1 LVARLEEGR
10 GRPLTLVCAPAGY
23 GKSTLLSHWLASSEV
38 ASAWLSLDG
47 RDDDLRT
54 FLSYVTAAL
63 DKAFPGA
70 CPRTAA
76 LVDAPELPPV
86 PILVTELTNEWDGL
100 APRVTLVLDD
110 FHWIRDQAVHDLL
123 GAILAHPPRGVHLAI
138 TSRRDPPLPLAVLR
152 AKGAMA
158 EVREKDLRFTDEES
172 GVFLGKVLDFA
183 LDPTAAAQL
192 VRRAEGWVAGLR
204 LVALSVQNEQEVR
217 HLLGG
222 IHSTNTYVM
231 DYLVSEVVAHQNAEI
246 QRYLLTTSVLDR
258 FCAPLC
264 DVAVGEDQATR
275 AASGDEFVRWLL
287 DANVFVVPLADE
299 HREWYRYHHLFRQL
313 LQHQLE
319 NRMDA
324 DGIARVHER
333 VSDWFDHNGYYED
346 AVHHALAAGDPAAAA
361 RVVARRRNA
370 LMNREQWDVLHR
382 LFARL
387 PADLV
392 TTDPALLIQAAWNAE
407 NRVRIEEMVERLGQ
421 AETLLGG
428 EQDSTNAALEGE
440 VAALGAARSYYRA
453 DARGARDLAQRAVDA
468 LPADALSTRGFAAG
482 VLSLAYQMDGDF
494 AKATTRLTREL
505 QDEARHDTTYHARLL
520 ICLALCQWCEGDLP
534 GVLRTARRLRV
545 LGDDFD
551 LAQTRFFAD
560 YFRGISH
567 YHRNEL
573 DSAEQALSAVVEGSY
588 AVDRNNF
595 AHSAFALALTHLAQG
610 RDLDAERVTEAV
622 VARAMESHNALL
634 VRHAHAFMAELA
646 LRLGRATEAEQWAV
660 AFDPDPILPG
670 LRFYVPQ
677 LTLAK
682 VLAARDTPASRE
694 RAVAVLERLEDYFGT
709 THNTRVLTDVL
720 ALRSLLEAKQGNR
733 EPARQK
739 LECAIVAG
747 ARGGIVRPFLD
758 LGMEFMELVG
768 RLELGDDVAQY
779 VGRIVAAYHDERLGV
794 VGAPVDPAVLRTP
807 PSGSQPLIEPLSNRE
822 LDVLGLLA
830 RRLSNKEI
838 AGELHIT
845 PATVKRHTV
854 SIYQKLSVHG
864 RRDAVAKA
872 TRFSPPTS
880 LFSRPPG
887 LHPFH
892 TLLGQDTRSG
902 GLHIL
907 AVPP

>member
-1 LVARLEEGR
+1 MSTRAVPSSILRTKLHRPPVPRDFVPRPALLARLEEGR
-10 GRPLTLVCAPAGY
+10 ERPLSLICAPAGY
-23 GKSTLLSHWLASSEV
+23 GKSTLVIHWIEATDAV
-38 ASAWLSLDG
+38 SAWVSLDD

-54 FLSYVTAAL
+54 FLAYLTAAL
-63 DKAFPGA
+63 EQALPGA

-76 LVDAPELPPV
+76 LVAAPDLPPV
-86 PILVTELTNEWDGL
+86 PFLATELINELDALGQ
-100 APRVTLVLDD
+100 AITLVLDD
-110 FHWIRDQAVHDLL
+110 YHRIRSEAVHELL
-123 GAILAHPPRGVHLAI
+123 GAILTHPPRGLHLAI

-152 AKGAMA
+152 AKGAMT
-158 EVREKDLRFTDEES
+158 EVRAKELQFTDDES
-172 GVFLGKVLDFA
+172 AAFLGKALDFA
-183 LDPTAAAQL
+183 LDPPAAAQL
-192 VRRAEGWVAGLR
+192 VRRVEGWVAGLR
-204 LVALSVQNEQEVR
+204 LVALSVQNEQEVQ
-217 HLLGG
+217 HVVGG
-222 IHSTNTYVM
+222 IHSTDKYVM
-231 DYLVSEVVAHQNAEI
+231 DYLVSEVVAHQSAAI
-246 QRYLLTTSVLDR
+246 QEYLLTTSVLDR

-264 DVAVGEDQATR
+264 DVAVGEDHATR
-275 AASGDEFVRWLL
+275 DVSGDEFVRWLL
-287 DANVFVVPLADE
+287 YANVFVVPLADE
-299 HREWYRYHHLFRQL
+299 DRQWYRYHHLFRQL

-324 DGIARVHER
+324 DGIACVHER
-333 VSDWFDHNGYYED
+333 VSDWFDDNGYYED
-346 AVHHALAAGDPAAAA
+346 AVHHALAAGAPAAAA
-361 RVVARRRNA
+361 RVIARRRNV
-370 LMNREQWDVLHR
+370 LVNREQWDVLHR

-392 TTDPALLIQAAWNAE
+392 ATDPVLLIQAAWNAE

-421 AETLLGG
+421 AEALLGG
-428 EQDSTNAALEGE
+428 EQDSANAALEGE

-453 DARGARDLAQRAVDA
+453 DARGARDLAQRAVHA

-482 VLSLAYQMDGDF
+482 VLSLAYQMDGDY
-494 AKATTRLTREL
+494 AEATTRLTREL
-505 QDEARHDTTYHARLL
+505 QDEARHGTTYHARLL
-520 ICLALCQWCEGDLP
+520 ISLALCQWCEGDLA
-534 GVLRTARRLRV
+534 GVLRTASQLQA
-545 LGDDFD
+545 LGADSD

-610 RDLDAERVTEAV
+610 RDRDAERVSEAV

-646 LRLGRATEAEQWAV
+646 LRLGRTAEAEQWAV
-660 AFDPDPILPG
+660 AFDPDPIMPG

-677 LTLAK
+677 LTLVK
-682 VLAARDTPASRE
+682 VLLARDTRKDRQQAL
-694 RAVAVLERLEDYFGT
+694 AVLERLEEYFGT

-720 ALRSLLEAKQGNR
+720 AMRSLLEAKQGNR

-758 LGMEFMELVG
+758 LGVEFMELVG
-768 RLELGDDVAQY
+768 RLERGDDVAQY

-822 LDVLGLLA
+822 LDVLDRLA

-838 AGELHIT
+838 AAELHIT

-854 SIYQKLSVHG
+854 SIYQKLSVHD

-872 TRFSPPTS
+872 TS
-880 LFSRPPG
+880 LG
-887 LHPFH
+887 L
-892 TLLGQDTRSG
+892 LQR
-902 GLHIL
+902 
-907 AVPP
+907 A

>member
-1 LVARLEEGR
+1 MPARAVPSSILRTKLHRPPVPRDFVPRPALLARLEEGR
-10 GRPLTLVCAPAGY
+10 QRPLSLICAPAGY
-23 GKSTLLSHWLASSEV
+23 GKSTLVSHWIEATDAV
-38 ASAWLSLDG
+38 SAWVSLDD
-47 RDDDLRT
+47 RDDELRT

-63 DKAFPGA
+63 EQALPGA
-70 CPRTAA
+70 CPRAAA
-76 LVDAPELPPV
+76 LVEAPELPPV
-86 PILVTELTNEWDGL
+86 PILVTELTNEWDAL
-100 APRVTLVLDD
+100 AQRVTLVLDD
-110 FHWIRDQAVHDLL
+110 YHWIRSGAVHELL
-123 GAILAHPPRGVHLAI
+123 GAILAHPPRGVHLAV
-138 TSRRDPPLPLAVLR
+138 TSRRDPPLSLAVLR
-152 AKGAMA
+152 AKGAMT
-158 EVREKDLRFTDEES
+158 EVREKDLRFTEGEAS
-172 GVFLGKVLDFA
+172 VFLGNALDFA
-183 LDPTAAAQL
+183 LDPAAAAQL

-204 LVALSVQNEQEVR
+204 MVALSVQNEHEVQ
-217 HLLGG
+217 HVVGG

-231 DYLVSEVVAHQNAEI
+231 DYLVSEVVAHQSAAI
-246 QRYLLTTSVLDR
+246 QEYLLTTSVLDR

-264 DVAVGEDQATR
+264 DVAVGEGQATR
-275 AASGDEFVRWLL
+275 DVSGDQFVRWLL

-299 HREWYRYHHLFRQL
+299 HRQWFRYHHLFRQL
-313 LQHQLE
+313 LRHQLE
-319 NRMDA
+319 NRMET

-333 VSDWFDHNGYYED
+333 VSDWFDDNGYYED
-346 AVHHALAAGDPAAAA
+346 AVHHALAAGDPTAAA

-387 PADLV
+387 SVDLV
-392 TTDPALLIQAAWNAE
+392 ATDPALLIQAAWNAE
-407 NRVRIEEMVERLGQ
+407 NRVRIDEMMERLGQ
-421 AETLLGG
+421 AEVLLGG
-428 EQDSTNAALEGE
+428 EQDSVHAALEGE

-482 VLSLAYQMDGDF
+482 VLSLAYQMDGDY
-494 AKATTRLTREL
+494 AEATTRLTHEL
-505 QDEARHDTTYHARLL
+505 EDEARHGTTLHARLL
-520 ICLALCQWCEGDLP
+520 ISLALCQWCEGDLT

-573 DSAEQALSAVVEGSY
+573 DSAEQALSAVVEGAY

-595 AHSAFALALTHLAQG
+595 AHSAFALAMTHLAQG
-610 RDLDAERVTEAV
+610 RDQDAERVSEAV
-622 VARAMESHNALL
+622 VARATESHNALL
-634 VRHAHAFMAELA
+634 VRHAHAFVAELA
-646 LRLGRATEAEQWAV
+646 LRLGHTAEAEQWAV
-660 AFDPDPILPG
+660 TFDPDPILPG

-682 VLAARDTPASRE
+682 VLAAQDTPASRE
-694 RAVAVLERLEDYFGT
+694 RAVAVLERLEDFFGT

-720 ALRSLLEAKQGNR
+720 AVRCLLEAKQGNR
-733 EPARQK
+733 EAAREK

-747 ARGGIVRPFLD
+747 ARGGIIRPFID
-758 LGMEFMELVG
+758 LGPPLMELVG
-768 RLELGDDVAQY
+768 GVDLRHDAAQH

-794 VGAPVDPAVLRTP
+794 VGAPADPAVLRTP
-807 PSGSQPLIEPLSNRE
+807 PSGSQPLMEPLSNRE

-872 TRFSPPTS
+872 SA
-880 LFSRPPG
+880 LG
-887 LHPFH
+887 L
-892 TLLGQDTRSG
+892 LQR
-902 GLHIL
+902 
-907 AVPP
+907 A